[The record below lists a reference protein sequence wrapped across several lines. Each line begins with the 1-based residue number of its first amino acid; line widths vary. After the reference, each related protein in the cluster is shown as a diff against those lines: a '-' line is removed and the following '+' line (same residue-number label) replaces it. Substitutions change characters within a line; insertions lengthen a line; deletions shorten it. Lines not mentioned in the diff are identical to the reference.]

1 MGVQVDAY
9 KAFKNA
15 LTTSSLRGI
24 VKTWKFNRK
33 QIQLQNVT
41 LPMIMCFPATL
52 SEEFITMPK
61 GKLGYLTLTISGKI
75 TNGNPDT
82 LEEELLAFDEK
93 IKNVIETDLQL
104 DGEVTI
110 ENIGTSNYYLL
121 DDMVADTIFNVIIT
135 TKKFTAGLR

>member
-33 QIQLQNVT
+33 TIQLQNVAF
-41 LPMIMCFPATL
+41 PMIMCFPATL

-121 DDMVADTIFNVIIT
+121 DDTVADTIFNVIIT
-135 TKKFTAGLR
+135 TQKFNAGAR